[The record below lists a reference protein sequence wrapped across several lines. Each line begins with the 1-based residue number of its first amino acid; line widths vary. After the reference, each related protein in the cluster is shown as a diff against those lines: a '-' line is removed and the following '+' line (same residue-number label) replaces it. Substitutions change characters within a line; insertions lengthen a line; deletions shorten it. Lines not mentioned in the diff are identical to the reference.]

1 LHQHNG
7 AQTLACKG
15 LSNLQAC
22 GKIKPLP
29 NASTKWEKVLFCVKS
44 SQRSSNPLIMTGF
57 LGEFEATLDAK
68 GRFLLPAGLK
78 KQLPEGENTRFV
90 INRGFE
96 KCLSLYPRQS
106 WEPLFA
112 RISALNDFDPSVRS
126 FRRYF
131 LNGATEVELDSA
143 GRLLLP
149 PQLKDYAGLEKDI
162 VLASAVDKI
171 EIWSTD
177 NYNKFFESY
186 APTDFS
192 ALAQQVMGGGNL
204 G

>member
-1 LHQHNG
+1 
-7 AQTLACKG
+7 
-15 LSNLQAC
+15 
-22 GKIKPLP
+22 
-29 NASTKWEKVLFCVKS
+29 
-44 SQRSSNPLIMTGF
+44 MTGF
-57 LGEFEATLDAK
+57 LGEFEATLDPK
-68 GRFLLPAGLK
+68 GRFLLPASLK

-96 KCLSLYPRQS
+96 KCLSLYPKQS
-106 WEPLFA
+106 WDPLFT
-112 RISALNDFDPSVRS
+112 RISTLNDFDPNVRS

-149 PQLKDYAGLEKDI
+149 PNLKEYAGLEKDI

-171 EIWSTD
+171 EIWSKE

-186 APTDFS
+186 SPDDFS
-192 ALAQQVMGGGNL
+192 NLAQQVMVKGDDVK
-204 G
+204 

>member
-1 LHQHNG
+1 
-7 AQTLACKG
+7 
-15 LSNLQAC
+15 
-22 GKIKPLP
+22 
-29 NASTKWEKVLFCVKS
+29 
-44 SQRSSNPLIMTGF
+44 MTGF
-57 LGEFEATLDAK
+57 LGEFEATLDTK
-68 GRFLLPAGLK
+68 GRFLLPAGVK

-112 RISALNDFDPSVRS
+112 RISALNDFDPQVRS

-149 PQLKDYAGLEKDI
+149 PQLKVYAGLEKDI

-177 NYNKFFESY
+177 NYNKFFDSY
-186 APTDFS
+186 ASEDFS
-192 ALAQQVMGGGNL
+192 ALAQQVMGGGD
-204 G
+204 GTRP